1 MAAVAAV
8 AAKSVRAR
16 TVSTALLLLVVP
28 HLYYGADHSVDGGCC
43 ATLCRARCYPPPP
56 PQAGLVPGL
65 RLIAAAA
72 GADHHALLRPGHA
85 ADEEDDGGGGGGRA
99 RLTTVLASGAPQP
112 LLLQQQQQQE
122 EEACERARPS
132 RLMSEKKIYEQVL
145 RMLKAEQHRPLTL
158 TLAPPAG
165 GPEQDGRG

>member
-1 MAAVAAV
+1 VAAVAAV

-99 RLTTVLASGAPQP
+99 RLTTSLASGAPQP
-112 LLLQQQQQQE
+112 LLQQQQQQE

-165 GPEQDGRG
+165 GAEQDGRG

>member
-1 MAAVAAV
+1 VAAVAAV

-43 ATLCRARCYPPPP
+43 ATVCRARCYPPPPP

-99 RLTTVLASGAPQP
+99 RLTTSLASGAPQP
-112 LLLQQQQQQE
+112 LLQQQQQQE

-165 GPEQDGRG
+165 GAEQDGRG